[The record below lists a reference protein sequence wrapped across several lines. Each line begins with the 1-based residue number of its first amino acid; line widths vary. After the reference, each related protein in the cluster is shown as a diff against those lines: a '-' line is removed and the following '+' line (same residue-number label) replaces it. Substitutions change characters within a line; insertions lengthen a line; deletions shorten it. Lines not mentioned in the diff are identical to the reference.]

1 MVPVY
6 NTHFNRGLCPSD
18 SLVMKH
24 GEFFRGWSAANK
36 PITPEET
43 FKEVDRLKSL
53 KSLGYDAGVL
63 FGRVQSYQGLI
74 FLNAEFGI
82 SKELFQELCHAYR

>member
-1 MVPVY
+1 
-6 NTHFNRGLCPSD
+6 
-18 SLVMKH
+18 MKH
-24 GEFFRGWSAANK
+24 GLFFRGWSSANK

-43 FKEVDRLKSL
+43 YKEVDRLKSRKAL
-53 KSLGYDAGVL
+53 DSDVGVL

-82 SKELFQELCHAYR
+82 SEELFQELCHAYQ

>member
-6 NTHFNRGLCPSD
+6 NTHFNRSLCPNE

-43 FKEVDRLKSL
+43 YKEVDRLKPR

-82 SKELFQELCHAYR
+82 SEELFQELCHVYR